1 MPDSES
7 CRVALPGVLSPSDDN
22 AGPANDD
29 FNGNE
34 IGLLEAL
41 RDYIRPIR
49 PACPEPSEPFVQDY
63 GHFRTLQFDRLHLQS
78 EMDLRDPVRLT
89 IDYTRVMMGFLFF
102 VPRPRRIEMI
112 GLGGGSLA
120 KYCHYALPDAD
131 ITVVEINPEVIAL
144 RDRFL
149 IPPDSDRFRVVQ
161 GDGADFV
168 QRDEARPDV
177 ILVDGFDA
185 FGQPPQL
192 CSAPFYQACQ
202 RRMAPDGMMVVNIWG
217 TYKERLCFAARIHHA
232 FEGRTLGVPT
242 ESGTNRAVFA
252 GKAHDPMLS
261 RGDLAEMM
269 PMLGERHGPFLGCIG
284 RRIVRCVEKLERRRQ
299 ARPSILLA
307 TSPTIAAVS
316 PGQ

>member
-7 CRVALPGVLSPSDDN
+7 YGVVLPDVLSPSDDP
-22 AGPANDD
+22 AGPAIDD
-29 FNGNE
+29 FNETE

-41 RDYIRPIR
+41 RDYIRPVR
-49 PACPEPSEPFVQDY
+49 PACPEPSEPFIQDY

-120 KYCHYALPDAD
+120 KYCHHALPDAD
-131 ITVVEINPEVIAL
+131 ITVVEINSEVIAL

-149 IPPDSDRFRVVQ
+149 IPSDGDRFRVIQ

-168 QRDEARPDV
+168 QRDRAPPDV

-185 FGQPPQL
+185 YGQPPQL
-192 CSAPFYQACQ
+192 CSAAFYQACH
-202 RRMAPDGMMVVNIWG
+202 RRLAPGGMMVVNIWG
-217 TYKERLCFAARIHHA
+217 SYKDRLCFAARIHHA
-232 FEGRTLGVPT
+232 FEGRTMEVPT
-242 ESGTNRAVFA
+242 ESGINRAVFA
-252 GKAHDPMLS
+252 GKAIKPALS
-261 RGDLAEMM
+261 RADLAQVISTAEDHH
-269 PMLGERHGPFLGCIG
+269 EPFLGSVG
-284 RRIVRCVEKLERRRQ
+284 RRIVRCVEK
-299 ARPSILLA
+299 ARAPGGRH
-307 TSPTIAAVS
+307 SPCPA
-316 PGQ
+316 